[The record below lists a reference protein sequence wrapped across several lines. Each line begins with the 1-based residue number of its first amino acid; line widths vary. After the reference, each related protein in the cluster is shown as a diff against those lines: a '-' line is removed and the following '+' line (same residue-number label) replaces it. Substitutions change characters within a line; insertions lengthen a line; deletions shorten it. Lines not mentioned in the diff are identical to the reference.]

1 MVFRD
6 RKITRRDFVKH
17 SSISTIGLAAGIS
30 TLPGCS
36 TVMDSIRIVT
46 NTYLGTQDPVPDEVT
61 PLEIINSDIRSTLS
75 IVQST
80 NAVHS
85 SGMIEQEVVQQMFD
99 QAILSYTGKKSI
111 EAAWDE
117 IIPGLQSTDTIGIK
131 INCINPS
138 LPSSPEVVNAI
149 INHLVM
155 LGLNENNIIVWDR
168 DESRM
173 TGIGSLKRSGYIFNN
188 GDKGVRYVTTSTDNI
203 GYDSGVI
210 VEVPSAD
217 LRFDLSKILS
227 RECKYLINVP
237 QLRHHAKAGMT
248 LCMKNYFGTVPIFET
263 FTYGAADTAAKMHKA
278 NCNPAIPELYS
289 NSIFKEKTKLHVCDA
304 LFTIFESGPM
314 GSPQQII
321 GKIMV
326 GKDPV
331 ALDYLG
337 FLIVEE
343 ERKKR
348 GLDTLIR
355 RSKYIQKAA
364 EMGIGTN
371 NPSQMDIKQITI

>member
-1 MVFRD
+1 MTFRD
-6 RKITRRDFVKH
+6 RKMTRRDFVKH

-36 TVMDSIRIVT
+36 TVMDSVRAVT
-46 NTYLGTQDPVPDEVT
+46 NSYLGTQDPIPDEVT
-61 PLEIINSDIRSTLS
+61 PIATVESDIRSTLS
-75 IVQST
+75 VVQSAD
-80 NAVHS
+80 AVHS
-85 SGMIEQEVVQQMFD
+85 SGKIEQEVVQQMFD
-99 QAILSYTGKKSI
+99 QAILSYTGKASI
-111 EAAWDE
+111 EAAWAE

-173 TGIGSLKRSGYIFNN
+173 TGVGSLKRSGYTFNN

-203 GYDSGVI
+203 GYDSEVI

-237 QLRHHAKAGMT
+237 QLRHHGKSGMT
-248 LCMKNYFGTVPIFET
+248 LCLKNYFGTIPLFDT
-263 FTYGAADTAAKMHKA
+263 FTLGAAAKMHKA
-278 NCNPAIPELYS
+278 NCNPAIPELY
-289 NSIFKEKTKLHVCDA
+289 NNGIIKEKTKLHVCDA

-321 GKIMV
+321 GKLMV

-337 FLIVEE
+337 FLMVEE
-343 ERKKR
+343 ERMKR

-371 NPSQMDIKQITI
+371 NPGQMDIKQITV